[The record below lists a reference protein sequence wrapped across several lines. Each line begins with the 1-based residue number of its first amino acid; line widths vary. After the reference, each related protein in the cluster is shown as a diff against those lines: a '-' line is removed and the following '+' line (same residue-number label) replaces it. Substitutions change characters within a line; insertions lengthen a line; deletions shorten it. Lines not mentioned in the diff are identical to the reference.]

1 MSEAAT
7 GRDLDDR
14 DDLGRLGVLAAS
26 VVAVIPWEQ
35 LRGLHVF
42 CTDRPIE
49 IRADQAQLAGI
60 AILAE

>member
-26 VVAVIPWEQ
+26 VVAVIP
-35 LRGLHVF
+35 
-42 CTDRPIE
+42 
-49 IRADQAQLAGI
+49 
-60 AILAE
+60 